1 MDLQFLNQVH
11 PLTIEDQ
18 DLLRS
23 RLQLKLYP
31 KGDYILQAGDV
42 QSYLYFVQ
50 SGIQM
55 AYLETPKKMHILA
68 FTYAPGVLAVPD
80 SFALQIPS
88 RYAVRAISDS
98 ELWRISFQ
106 DLQFC
111 FDQSQS
117 IERLFRKLTEMILA
131 GLIDRFSEWQAFTI
145 EERFR
150 LFSSRSAHLFNRV
163 PHKYLASYLD
173 IDATNF
179 SKLYNSIKI

>member
-1 MDLQFLNQVH
+1 MNLEFLNQIH
-11 PLTIEDQ
+11 PLSDQ
-18 DLLRS
+18 DLNLLHS
-23 RLQLKLYP
+23 KLQP
-31 KGDYILQAGDV
+31 KTYGKGEYVIQAGEI
-42 QSYLYFVQ
+42 QRNLFFVQ
-50 SGIQM
+50 TGLQM
-55 AYLETPKKMHILA
+55 AYLETPKKLHILA

-88 RYAVRAISDS
+88 HYAVRALEDS

-106 DLQFC
+106 DLQIC

-117 IERLFRKLTEMILA
+117 IERLFRKLTEIILA

-150 LFSSRSAHLFNRV
+150 LFCARSAHLLNRV